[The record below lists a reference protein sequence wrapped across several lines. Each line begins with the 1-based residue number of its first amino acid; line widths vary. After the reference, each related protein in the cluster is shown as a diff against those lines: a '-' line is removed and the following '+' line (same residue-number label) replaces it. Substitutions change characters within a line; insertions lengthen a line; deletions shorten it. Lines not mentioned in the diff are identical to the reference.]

1 MGPLVLPGR
10 ETNAKRASASGAAAG
25 RSVLRVIRGVDFR
38 RTEVVRC
45 DAKLERE
52 SCESVSSVYL
62 GGPERERERYHE
74 REAKRTRRG
83 EDFLREARSERE
95 ELSRVQ
101 EVCQEKRFGSA
112 E

>member
-10 ETNAKRASASGAAAG
+10 ETNAKRASAASAAAG

-38 RTEVVRC
+38 RTEVARR

-83 EDFLREARSERE
+83 EDFVREARSERE